1 MAKVIMTCGKLCAG
15 KTTYAERLCRERNA
29 VLLSIDEFMLAIFGQ
44 DAGEKHDF
52 YASAIEKLLL
62 KKSAEI
68 VSAGADVVL
77 DWGFWTKEKRSYAR
91 EFYRS
96 RGIEFEFHYIDVSG
110 DVRKRRIE
118 SRNASVSAGKLGAYY
133 VDEGLFKKCDDLFE
147 PPGSDETDIHIKE

>member
-15 KTTYAERLCRERNA
+15 RSTYAEKLCRERNA

-44 DAGEKHDF
+44 DAGEKHDE

-62 KKSAEI
+62 EKSAEI
-68 VSAGADVVL
+68 VSAGVNAVL
-77 DWGFWTKEKRSYAR
+77 DWGFWTREKRRYAR
-91 EFYRS
+91 EFYGS
-96 RGIEFEFHYIDVSG
+96 RGIDSELHYIDISG

-133 VDEGLFKKCDDLFE
+133 VDEGLMKKCDDLFE
-147 PPGSDETDIHIKE
+147 PPESDEINVHIKE